1 MRLPS
6 GTFSQSYAQ
15 DMALV
20 RTKTNWVFLAVLMVF
35 IFTIPQWASNST
47 LTLATI
53 IGITIISAHGLN
65 ILTGNC
71 GLVSMGHSGFMMVGG
86 YAAAIL
92 CAKAGFPF
100 WAAAPAA
107 ALIAGAVGILFG
119 LPSLRIKGFYLIMA
133 TVAAYFIIHWLVLQ
147 FRGLTNGTDGLSLP
161 RGADV
166 FGLTISGKTQYF
178 YMVMVLTVL
187 ATVVAKNILRTRA
200 GRAFVAIR
208 DNDLAAEVMGVN
220 LFSYKLQAFF
230 IGCMFAGFAGA
241 LSVQFYSFA
250 NTEQFPFFDSVWLLG
265 ILIVGGMGS
274 TSGVIYGVIAI
285 KLLQQLATKLGP
297 SLAEI
302 VNPQAAVGL
311 ALILPSLAIILF
323 LIFAPHGIA
332 HIWERVKNYYRLW
345 PF

>member
-6 GTFSQSYAQ
+6 GTFAQTYGQ
-15 DMALV
+15 DMGLV
-20 RTKTNWVFLAVLMVF
+20 RTKSNWIGLVVLAAFL
-35 IFTIPQWASNST
+35 FTIPQWASPSFLT
-47 LTLATI
+47 LTTVMCMTI
-53 IGITIISAHGLN
+53 IAAHGLN

-86 YAAAIL
+86 YAMAIL
-92 CAKAGFPF
+92 CTRWNIPF
-100 WAAAPAA
+100 LPGIILSG
-107 ALIAGAVGILFG
+107 LIAGVIGIIFG

-133 TVAAYFIIHWLVLQ
+133 TVAAYFIIHWLILQ
-147 FRGLTNGTDGLSLP
+147 FRGVTGATEGISLP
-161 RGADV
+161 IPDL
-166 FGLTISGKTQYF
+166 FGWSLRPKARYY
-178 YMVMVLTVL
+178 YMVLVLAII

-230 IGCMFAGFAGA
+230 IGNVFAGVAGA
-241 LSVQFYSFA
+241 LSAQYYMFCNV
-250 NTEQFPFFDSVWLLG
+250 EQFPFFDSVWLLG
-265 ILIVGGMGS
+265 MLIVGGMGS

-285 KLLQQLATKLGP
+285 KLLQQVAIKIGP
-297 SLAEI
+297 SLATI

-311 ALILPSLAIILF
+311 SLILPSVAIILF
-323 LIFAPHGIA
+323 LIFAPHGIS
-332 HIWERVKNYYRLW
+332 HIWERVRNYYQLW